1 MTCFTRRPR
10 STQRLNILT
19 FAIACIALFASM
31 GGPSYATTAVAA
43 LKKDSIKST
52 HIKNGQVKSGDLRDG
67 DVRSVDLRDGDVGL
81 VDLSDPAKAQLQS
94 ILDGSVTTAKLAD
107 GSVSTPKLADGAV
120 TTPKL
125 ADGTVTSPKVVDGS
139 ITGAD
144 VAADTLTAG
153 DLASSSVGGAE
164 LASNT
169 VQGDEIE
176 NGTLNGVDIGK
187 ASGTSA
193 LDFASIPAGACAIE
207 LIDVPGATTADQVTV
222 SPRADF
228 HPQLQPVVIYGQAA
242 ANSDKIRVV
251 ACNVSAAAVDLPST
265 TFHYTVIDN

>member
-1 MTCFTRRPR
+1 MTCFTRRSR

-107 GSVSTPKLADGAV
+107 G
-120 TTPKL
+120 
-125 ADGTVTSPKVVDGS
+125 TVTSPKVVDGS
-139 ITGAD
+139 IAGAD

-265 TFHYTVIDN
+265 SFHYTVIDN